1 MPAISH
7 TRVWLILLA
16 ITAATYWI
24 GEAGLSGHGSMGP
37 VLAMFALAFVKG
49 VLVCLDFLELR
60 HAPALWRWLVVGWLA
75 LVLNGAWNHPM
86 PSLRSATLAKRRV
99 RNPGIRY
106 MPCCLAWES
115 PHRRSII

>member
-37 VLAMFALAFVKG
+37 VLARFALAFVKG

-75 LVLNGAWNHPM
+75 LVLALILLAYWV
-86 PSLRSATLAKRRV
+86 SLR
-99 RNPGIRY
+99 
-106 MPCCLAWES
+106 
-115 PHRRSII
+115 